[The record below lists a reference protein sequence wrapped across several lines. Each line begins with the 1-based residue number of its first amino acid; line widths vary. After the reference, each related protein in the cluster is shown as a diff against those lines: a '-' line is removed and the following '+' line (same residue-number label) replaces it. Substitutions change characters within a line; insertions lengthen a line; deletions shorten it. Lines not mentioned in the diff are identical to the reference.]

1 MRSKRA
7 WALIAA
13 VALIAAACGG
23 SDDPS
28 DPAASGTTAPSS
40 TDATTATTGPTTTAP
55 IPSGGSSIEG
65 LHIDE
70 IVFGAEGHVQISNN
84 GDADL
89 SLDGLWL
96 CQFPTYFE
104 LSGTLEVDDVI
115 LIPAS
120 EIGGLSSA
128 GGEAAIYTSRD
139 FDSSTA
145 IVDYVGWGT
154 GGGRGEVA
162 SQAGIWPEGAT
173 VSAPDDFIELG
184 GAPGDPES
192 WG

>member
-23 SDDPS
+23 SDEAS
-28 DPAASGTTAPSS
+28 DPADPGTTAPSS
-40 TDATTATTGPTTTAP
+40 TDAITATTAPATIAP

-65 LHIDE
+65 LHVDE

-84 GDADL
+84 GDVDI

-115 LIPAS
+115 LISAS
-120 EIGGLSSA
+120 DIGGLSSE

-139 FDSSTA
+139 FASSTA
-145 IVDYVGWGT
+145 IIDYVGWGT
-154 GGGRGEVA
+154 GGDRSEVA
-162 SQAGIWPEGAT
+162 SLAGIWPQGAT

-184 GAPGDPES
+184 GVSGDPES